1 MSLSERNNIRKSN
14 IILSFFLCLIFCL
27 FPLIELMIQQL
38 EGNPLGDEKK
48 RKSRWN
54 RTDKLDVIDKDERTQ
69 EKSQERKRKD
79 EVKNPKASSTS
90 FCATNEL
97 RRFDEEGPNE
107 RRRVSKR
114 RSVTL
119 EVNSRRKR
127 KEIVRGLYWV
137 FLPFFSFCF
146 LSCRCLV
153 SLAYTLSL
161 MKNLKV

>member
-1 MSLSERNNIRKSN
+1 M
-14 IILSFFLCLIFCL
+14 
-27 FPLIELMIQQL
+27 
-38 EGNPLGDEKK
+38 
-48 RKSRWN
+48 
-54 RTDKLDVIDKDERTQ
+54 IDKDERTQ

-127 KEIVRGLYWV
+127 KEIVRGLY
-137 FLPFFSFCF
+137 
-146 LSCRCLV
+146 
-153 SLAYTLSL
+153 
-161 MKNLKV
+161 